1 VIPAREG
8 ENNVYKLIVFD
19 LDGTLAAL
27 GKGILPED
35 LALLRRLEETG
46 ARIAI
51 CSGKPTYYLC
61 GMMRQVGLRA
71 PVLVGENGAVIQLG
85 VDLPPKDYFV
95 APCSDAAKR
104 SIRRLREALEQDVPG
119 MWYQPNE
126 VGLTHFPRNDA
137 EFAAV
142 QRVIDA
148 LAPQLQDVVI
158 YRHCDS
164 FDITPEGVTKKSG
177 LARLGALLGIAAE
190 ETVAVGDGVNDYPMF
205 EYAGLSVGVNVQD
218 ESKVNVNF
226 ASAGEALS
234 FLLKNLEK

>member
-1 VIPAREG
+1 MIPAREG

-104 SIRRLREALEQDVPG
+104 SIRLLKETLEQDVPG

-126 VGLTHFPRNDA
+126 VGLTPFPRNDA

-142 QRVIDA
+142 QGVIDA

-205 EYAGLSVGVNVQD
+205 EYAGLSVGVNVHD
-218 ESKVNVNF
+218 ESKVNVNV